1 MNIAI
6 LNDVI
11 RQMCEEVSKSCG
23 PQHCWD
29 LRSEE
34 DLLYE
39 VAVCTLSS
47 QVVFE
52 MAVACANTL
61 RSASLFCKTNLKRP
75 DYESLILET
84 LSHPVTYLSNGM
96 ERTSLPRFKNRL
108 SRLLSLTAEHL
119 ITTGT
124 TIKSLLKNAKSST
137 QARQQLVDTVFGF
150 GPKQASLFL
159 RRIGYCE
166 QLAIID
172 THIIDYLNLAKTTTH
187 SRSRLSSLPYYQN
200 IEESFRQ
207 IADEFGFSVGCV
219 DLAMWVTMR
228 VAKREAYL

>member
-1 MNIAI
+1 VNITT
-6 LNDVI
+6 LDNVI
-11 RQMCEEVSKSCG
+11 RQMCEEVSKSGG
-23 PQHCWD
+23 PRHCWN

-52 MAVACANTL
+52 MAVACADTL
-61 RSASLFCKTNLKRP
+61 RAASLFCKRKLKQP
-75 DYESLILET
+75 DYKCLVLEA
-84 LSHPVTYLSNGM
+84 LSQPVTYFSNGA

-108 SRLLSLTAEHL
+108 SRLLSLTVQHL
-119 ITTGT
+119 TVTGT
-124 TIKSLLKNAKSST
+124 TIKSVLKGAESST
-137 QARQQLVDTVFGF
+137 HARQQLVDIVVGF

-172 THIIDYLNLAKTTTH
+172 THIIDYLNLAKETTH
-187 SRSRLSSLPYYQN
+187 SRSRLSSLPYYQA
-200 IEESFRQ
+200 IEEDFRQ

>member
-1 MNIAI
+1 MNITT
-6 LNDVI
+6 LDNVI
-11 RQMCEEVSKSCG
+11 RQMCEEVSKSID

-47 QVVFE
+47 QVIFE
-52 MAVACANTL
+52 MAVACADTL
-61 RSASLFCKTNLKRP
+61 RAASLFCRKNLKRP
-75 DYESLILET
+75 DYEGLVLET
-84 LSHPVTYLSNGM
+84 LSQPVTYLSNGT
-96 ERTSLPRFKNRL
+96 ERQSLPRFKNRL
-108 SRLLSLTAEHL
+108 SRLLYLTAQHL
-119 ITTGT
+119 IVTGT
-124 TIKSLLKNAKSST
+124 TIKSLLKNAQSPT
-137 QARQQLVDTVFGF
+137 HARQQLVLAVFGF

-166 QLAIID
+166 HLAIID
-172 THIIDYLNLAKTTTH
+172 THIIDYLNFAKATSH
-187 SRSRLSSLPYYQN
+187 SQSKLSSLPYYQT
-200 IEESFRQ
+200 IEENFRQ
-207 IADEFGFSVGCV
+207 IANEFGFSVGCV

>member
-1 MNIAI
+1 MNIAT
-6 LNDVI
+6 LDNVI
-11 RQMCEEVSKSCG
+11 RQMCEEVSVSSD
-23 PQHCWD
+23 PQHCWN

-61 RSASLFCKTNLKRP
+61 RAASLFCKRNLKRP
-75 DYESLILET
+75 DYENLVLKT
-84 LSHPVTYLSNGM
+84 LSQPVTYLSNGIK
-96 ERTSLPRFKNRL
+96 RTSLPRFKNRL
-108 SRLLSLTAEHL
+108 SRLLSLTAQHL
-119 ITTGT
+119 IATGT
-124 TIKSLLKNAKSST
+124 TIKSLLKSAESST
-137 QARQQLVDTVFGF
+137 HARQQLVGTVFGF

-172 THIIDYLNLAKTTTH
+172 THIIDYLNLAKATTH
-187 SRSRLSSLPYYQN
+187 SRSKLSSLLYYQT
-200 IEESFRQ
+200 IEENFRQ
-207 IADEFGFSVGCV
+207 IADEFGFSVGCL

>member
-1 MNIAI
+1 MNIGT
-6 LNDVI
+6 LDNVI
-11 RQMCEEVSKSCG
+11 RQMCEEVSKSSD

-39 VAVCTLSS
+39 IAVCTLSS

-52 MAVACANTL
+52 MAVACADTL
-61 RSASLFCKTNLKRP
+61 RAASLFCKKNLKRP
-75 DYESLILET
+75 DYEGLVLET
-84 LSHPVTYLSNGM
+84 LSQPVTYLSNGTK
-96 ERTSLPRFKNRL
+96 RKSLPRFKNRL
-108 SRLLSLTAEHL
+108 SRLLSLTAQHL
-119 ITTGT
+119 TVTGT
-124 TIKSLLKNAKSST
+124 TIKSLLKNAESST
-137 QARQQLVDTVFGF
+137 HARQQLVLTVFGF

-166 QLAIID
+166 HLAIID
-172 THIIDYLNLAKTTTH
+172 THIIDYLNFAKATSH
-187 SRSRLSSLPYYQN
+187 SRSKLSSLPYYQT
-200 IEESFRQ
+200 IEDNFRQ

>member
-1 MNIAI
+1 MNIAT
-6 LNDVI
+6 LDNVI
-11 RQMCEEVSKSCG
+11 RQMCEEVAKSSG
-23 PQHCWD
+23 PQHSWD
-29 LRSEE
+29 LHSEE

-52 MAVACANTL
+52 MAVACADTL
-61 RSASLFCKTNLKRP
+61 RAASLFCINNLKRQ
-75 DYESLILET
+75 DYERLLLKSL
-84 LSHPVTYLSNGM
+84 SQPVVYVLNGT
-96 ERTSLPRFKNRL
+96 ERRSLPRFKNRL
-108 SRLLSLTAEHL
+108 SRLLSLTAQHL
-119 ITTGT
+119 IATGT
-124 TIKSLLKNAKSST
+124 TIKSLLINAESPIH
-137 QARQQLVDTVFGF
+137 ARQQLVLTVFGF

-166 QLAIID
+166 HLAIID
-172 THIIDYLNLAKTTTH
+172 THIIDYLNLAKATSH
-187 SRSRLSSLPYYQN
+187 SRSRLSSLPYYQT
-200 IEESFRQ
+200 IEENFRQ

>member
-1 MNIAI
+1 MNIAT
-6 LNDVI
+6 LDNVI
-11 RQMCEEVSKSCG
+11 RQMCEEVSKSSDS
-23 PQHCWD
+23 QHFWD

-52 MAVACANTL
+52 MAVACADTL
-61 RSASLFCKTNLKRP
+61 RAASLFRRRKLKLP
-75 DYESLILET
+75 DYESLVLEA
-84 LSHPVTYLSNGM
+84 LSQPVTYLANGI

-108 SRLLSLTAEHL
+108 SRLLSLTAKHL
-119 ITTGT
+119 IATET
-124 TIKSLLKNAKSST
+124 TIKSLLKNAESST
-137 QARQQLVDTVFGF
+137 HARQQLVDTVFGF

-159 RRIGYCE
+159 RRIGYCDH
-166 QLAIID
+166 LAIID
-172 THIIDYLNLAKTTTH
+172 THIIDYLNLAKAMTH
-187 SRSRLSSLPYYQN
+187 SRSRLSSLPYYQT
-200 IEESFRQ
+200 IEENFRQ
-207 IADEFGFSVGCV
+207 IAKEFGFSVGCV